1 MESKTINK
9 IVNLTSNPTAD
20 LTEIQTFLQD
30 GWKIKE
36 IHANL
41 EQAGGKNLLYMTFTV
56 TK

>member
-9 IVNLTSNPTAD
+9 IVNLTSNATAD